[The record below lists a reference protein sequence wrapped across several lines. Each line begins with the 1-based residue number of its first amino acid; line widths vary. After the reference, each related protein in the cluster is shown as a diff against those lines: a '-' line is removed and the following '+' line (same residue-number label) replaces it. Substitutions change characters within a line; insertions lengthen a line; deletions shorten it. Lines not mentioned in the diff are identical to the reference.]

1 MIFLKLKYW
10 YGFGLWVGKLSHD
23 SSNAEI
29 VTYNDLESSAKS
41 FADSGSLD
49 AR

>member
-1 MIFLKLKYW
+1 MASVSEGIFP
-10 YGFGLWVGKLSHD
+10 HD
-23 SSNAEI
+23 SGNAEI